1 MKRTA
6 FFLMVV
12 FGFLFVFEGL
22 CLAQI
27 GKAKDFQGEFA
38 DPGIFLR
45 PLKSVGRTNGT
56 TLYFA
61 DPGTSCGDVAP
72 LDRCF
77 VLPDPGAALSWNEQ
91 AIESLV
97 IPAGSLRD
105 LLVLGLQNNITIAL
119 ENSTASDDIGR
130 LKSRVTVTIESPVF
144 DGVTDPSTGTPL
156 NGQWIVGF
164 GQRRVLQT
172 LRSGDVHTDQIN
184 YSRIL
189 DISRGLLKN
198 NLALT
203 DAQVDQF
210 FGNPISLRMNMDGLA
225 KYATSESGASVFLII
240 EGY

>member
-6 FFLMVV
+6 FVLLAVL
-12 FGFLFVFEGL
+12 GFFFVFQGL
-22 CLAQI
+22 CIAQI

-56 TLYFA
+56 TLSLVA
-61 DPGTSCGDVAP
+61 DPAECDGIGP

-77 VLPDPGAALSWNEQ
+77 VLPQQPQPLTWNEQ

-105 LLVLGLQNNITIAL
+105 LLVLVLWQNVDIEL
-119 ENSTASDDIGR
+119 ENNTEFPGLGR
-130 LKSRVTVTIESPVF
+130 LRSRVTVTIESPVF
-144 DGVTDPSTGTPL
+144 DGVTDPSTGLPL
-156 NGQWIVGF
+156 NGQWNVGF
-164 GQRRVLQT
+164 GQRRVVET
-172 LRSGDVHTDQIN
+172 LYPGDVHSDQIN

-189 DISRGLLKN
+189 EISRGILKN

-210 FGNPISLRMNMDGLA
+210 FGNPITLRMNMDGVA
-225 KYATSESGASVFLII
+225 QYSGESFVAAFLII
-240 EGY
+240 QGY